1 MDFSTDNAVDGLERL
16 HQVSGSGG
24 GAEDS
29 PKRYTPLASD
39 QGGAELNAGS
49 PGIVSDI
56 SESTFSDDSALSP
69 QKSQGYEADH
79 APAYYSYWTPPV
91 YNPTVIDS
99 FLTPSS
105 SPQPRLTGTVDFLEI
120 VKACVASAVRV
131 VVLQQIKEDCFG
143 CQISHPS
150 QRQHACLY
158 PPVPWFFSA
167 NFERLMGKV
176 LTWEFVPALKNTLT
190 KTGLDILEARVEGAA
205 DAFLYDL
212 KNEENILEKVNEITC
227 TYTTE
232 KSEDLLDHFLSFWN
246 P

>member
-16 HQVSGSGG
+16 HRVSGSGG

-29 PKRYTPLASD
+29 SKRYTPLASD
-39 QGGAELNAGS
+39 QGAAELNAGS

-56 SESTFSDDSALSP
+56 SESTFSDGSALSP

-79 APAYYSYWTPPV
+79 AQAYYSYWTPPV

-105 SPQPRLTGTVDFLEI
+105 SPQPRLT
-120 VKACVASAVRV
+120 
-131 VVLQQIKEDCFG
+131 
-143 CQISHPS
+143 
-150 QRQHACLY
+150 
-158 PPVPWFFSA
+158 A

-176 LTWEFVPALKNTLT
+176 LTWEFVPALKNTLA